1 MKMISRRK
9 ILASVALIALVVP
22 LAACSS
28 GAGDNGATGSSTEEQ
43 SQESGAAEGSEAS
56 ETAED
61 TTSDPIEIS
70 FLTWNADDDV
80 IMAEALIK
88 AFQEAQD
95 TVTVRLET
103 FPAGTEG
110 DNLVKTRLATD
121 EMEDVFLYNS
131 GAFLFQLQPDK
142 TLQTITDEPWVADY
156 TDVMRSVVSTDAGVY
171 GTPLGS
177 GFAGAVLYNKA
188 VYQELGLTVP
198 QSWAEFAANNKAI
211 QEAGKTAVIQTYGDP
226 WSAQLLMLGDFGNV
240 VVQDP
245 DWGTEFTAHNR
256 KFVDQPALQGFLNLE
271 NGFKNNWWNEDY
283 ASATYDQGLAMLAT
297 GEGVHY
303 PMLTSVA
310 PAIEQNYPE
319 AMDDIGVFAVP
330 AQDATNTRLTVWM
343 PNSLYIPKTTQG
355 EKLAAVKKFLTFIM
369 SPEGCDVQNTV
380 RPPSGAYGTTA
391 CSPPEAS
398 FGFVKDVQ
406 EYSDRGATA
415 PAQEFVTPVKGPSL
429 PEITVEVGSGI
440 TSAADGAAL
449 YDADLVKAAE
459 QLGLP
464 GW

>member
-9 ILASVALIALVVP
+9 ILASVALIALLGPV
-22 LAACSS
+22 AACSS
-28 GAGDNGATGSSTEEQ
+28 NAGDTGASETSSATQ
-43 SQESGAAEGSEAS
+43 PQDSGAADDSTTG
-56 ETAED
+56 AED
-61 TTSDPIEIS
+61 TSAPVEIS
-70 FLTWNADDDV
+70 FLSWNAEDDV
-80 IMAEALIK
+80 MMAEALIK
-88 AFQEAQD
+88 AFEESQD
-95 TVTVRLET
+95 SITVRLET

-142 TLQTITDEPWVADY
+142 TLQTITDDPWVADY

-177 GFAGAVLYNKA
+177 GFAGAILYNKA
-188 VYQELGLTVP
+188 VYRELGLTVP

-211 QEAGKTAVIQTYGDP
+211 QDAGKTPVIQTYGDP

-240 VVQDP
+240 LAQDP
-245 DWGTEFTAHNR
+245 EWGTEFTAHNR
-256 KFVDQPALQGFLNLE
+256 KFVDQPGLQGFLNLE
-271 NGFKNNWWNEDY
+271 NGFKNNWWNKDY
-283 ASATYDQGLAMLAT
+283 ASATYDQGLTMLAT

-310 PAIEQNYPE
+310 PAIEQNNPE

-330 AQDATNTRLTVWM
+330 AQDAANTRLTVWM

-369 SPEGCDVQNTV
+369 SPAGCDVQNTV
-380 RPPSGAYGTTA
+380 RPPSGAYGTSA
-391 CSPPEAS
+391 CSPPETS
-398 FGFVKDVQ
+398 YGFVKDIQ
-406 EYSDRGATA
+406 DYSDRGATA

-440 TSAADGAAL
+440 SSAADGAAL
-449 YDADLVKAAE
+449 YDADVVKAAE